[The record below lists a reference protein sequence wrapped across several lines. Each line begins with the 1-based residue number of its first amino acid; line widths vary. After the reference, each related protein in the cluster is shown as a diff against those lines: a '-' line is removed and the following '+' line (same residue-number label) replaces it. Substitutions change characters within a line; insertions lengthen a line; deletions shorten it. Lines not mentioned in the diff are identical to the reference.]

1 MLENTEGTIKKWQY
15 RETGNDDKNETEFLG
30 TIVVVMSISMN
41 PDNTETISKWFVPKT
56 KQNKYQIYW
65 TISTFS

>member
-1 MLENTEGTIKKWQY
+1 MLNILPMLIIV
-15 RETGNDDKNETEFLG
+15 NDDKNEAEFLG
-30 TIVVVMSISMN
+30 PIVVVMSISIN

-56 KQNKYQIYW
+56 KKNKYQIYW